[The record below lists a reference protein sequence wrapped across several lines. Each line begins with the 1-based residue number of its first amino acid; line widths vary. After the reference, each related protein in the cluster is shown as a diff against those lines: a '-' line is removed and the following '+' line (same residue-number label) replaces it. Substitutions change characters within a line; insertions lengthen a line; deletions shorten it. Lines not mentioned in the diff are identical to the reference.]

1 MRVGV
6 MWITT
11 DQAAEMYAR
20 FCRARYGVNAR
31 QIAEEKAAE
40 LQGPAMPKASAFGR
54 RSSDR
59 SRCRVRTKLR
69 PKS

>member
-1 MRVGV
+1 

-31 QIAEEKAAE
+31 QVAEETAAG
-40 LQGPAMPKASAFGR
+40 LR
-54 RSSDR
+54 RSGDAEGE
-59 SRCRVRTKLR
+59 RVWTKVKR
-69 PKS
+69 QIEMQGSHEAAA

>member
-1 MRVGV
+1 

-31 QIAEEKAAE
+31 QIVEEKAAE
-40 LQGPAMPKASAFGR
+40 LR
-54 RSSDR
+54 RSGDAEGE
-59 SRCRVRTKLR
+59 RVWTKVKR
-69 PKS
+69 QIEMQGSHEAAA